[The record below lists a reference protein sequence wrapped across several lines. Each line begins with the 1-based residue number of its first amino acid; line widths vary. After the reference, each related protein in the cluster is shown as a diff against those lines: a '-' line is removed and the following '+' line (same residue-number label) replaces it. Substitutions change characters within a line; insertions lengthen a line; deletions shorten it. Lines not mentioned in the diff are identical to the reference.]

1 MVVTMLYNLYNNYYR
16 ISNIWDTISKIHE
29 ITYNDDND
37 DNDDNLEKIINLIEK
52 LEGFVIEG
60 GCIYIK
66 FMQWYISNLKAQNCN
81 INDYDEIN
89 KLLIN
94 RFEYIFNNC
103 ESHSLEYSK
112 QIFISDLGL
121 SLDDYVSGLELIA
134 SGSIGQ
140 VYKGLRNIDNKMIA
154 IKIKHPEID
163 RQIEEFKQL
172 SNFIVSIQQ
181 YDFIRRRYKL
191 NFNFEEFMNDL
202 QLQSDFNVEVS
213 NNNKFKRMYK
223 DNDDIY
229 FPKLYINSENI
240 IVSEYMNIIDI
251 NNLGDYGKYKMIL
264 NLSCFLYD
272 MILVK
277 NFIHNDLHSKNWG
290 VIQDPVTKKNRLL
303 IMDCALCMSSE
314 NVNHN
319 IQLINAIESL
329 GSKNENK
336 VADIIDTLRNF
347 IDIEP
352 ENEDIVREMIMTNIV
367 NNGVKTVFI
376 LEIVNYL
383 IEKQNMIMN
392 TFIANILLSLILCEE
407 FLKKENLLNC
417 NGGDSS
423 YTNHTK
429 SIYMDMYTFSNKE
442 NSYYDLSKYIKKTLN
457 NKVYKAT
464 NVLFN
469 KTCNKIKFAP
479 LD

>member
-1 MVVTMLYNLYNNYYR
+1 MVVTMLCNLYNNYYR

-29 ITYNDDND
+29 ITYNDDN
-37 DNDDNLEKIINLIEK
+37 LEKIINLIEK

-60 GCIYIK
+60 GCIYVK

-112 QIFISDLGL
+112 KIFISDFGL

-229 FPKLYINSENI
+229 FPKVYINSEKI
-240 IVSEYMNIIDI
+240 IVSEYMNIVDI

-290 VIQDPVTKKNRLL
+290 VIQDPVTKKYRLL

-314 NVNHN
+314 NVKYN
-319 IQLINAIESL
+319 IQLMNGIESL
-329 GSKNENK
+329 SSKSENK
-336 VADIIDTLRNF
+336 VADIIDALKHF

-367 NNGVKTVFI
+367 NNGVKTVYV

-417 NGGDSS
+417 NGGDAS

-429 SIYMDMYTFSNKE
+429 SIYMDMYTFSNKK

>member
-1 MVVTMLYNLYNNYYR
+1 MVVTMLCNLYNNYYR

-29 ITYNDDND
+29 ITYNDDN
-37 DNDDNLEKIINLIEK
+37 LEKIINLIEK

-60 GCIYIK
+60 GCIYVK

-112 QIFISDLGL
+112 KKFISDFGL

-229 FPKLYINSENI
+229 FPKVYINSEKI

-290 VIQDPVTKKNRLL
+290 VIQDPVTKKYRLL

-314 NVNHN
+314 NVKYN
-319 IQLINAIESL
+319 IQLMNGIESL
-329 GSKNENK
+329 SSKSENK
-336 VADIIDTLRNF
+336 VADIIDALKHF

-367 NNGVKTVFI
+367 NNGVKTVYV

-417 NGGDSS
+417 NGGDAS

-429 SIYMDMYTFSNKE
+429 SIYMDMYTFSNKK